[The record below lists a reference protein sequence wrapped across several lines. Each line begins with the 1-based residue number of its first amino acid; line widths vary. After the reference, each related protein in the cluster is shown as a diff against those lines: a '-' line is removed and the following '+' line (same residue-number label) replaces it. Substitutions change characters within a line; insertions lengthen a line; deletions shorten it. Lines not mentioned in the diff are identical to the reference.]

1 MVPPWVEAAAAI
13 GGDAMK
19 IGMWLG
25 PALLLAGCAAGGTQT
40 GLRQSGVPFVSSTGV
55 IEWRVIDSRTLY
67 VKAVTN
73 EWFLVKTMNSCSRM
87 RPATS
92 LGFVTAR
99 GTDELDH
106 HGAIL
111 AEGQRCP
118 VESVS
123 RAEEPPPAVRG

>member
-1 MVPPWVEAAAAI
+1 MMNAI
-13 GGDAMK
+13 WPGA
-19 IGMWLG
+19 
-25 PALLLAGCAAGGTQT
+25 ALLLAGCAAGGGQS
-40 GLRQSGVPFVSSTGV
+40 GLRQSSVPFVSSTGI
-55 IEWRVIDSRTLY
+55 IEWRVIDDRTLY

-73 EWFLVKTMNSCSRM
+73 EWFLVKTMNACSRM

-99 GTDELDH
+99 GTDELDR

-111 AEGQRCP
+111 AEGQHCP

-123 RAEEPPPAVRG
+123 RAQEPPPEVRG